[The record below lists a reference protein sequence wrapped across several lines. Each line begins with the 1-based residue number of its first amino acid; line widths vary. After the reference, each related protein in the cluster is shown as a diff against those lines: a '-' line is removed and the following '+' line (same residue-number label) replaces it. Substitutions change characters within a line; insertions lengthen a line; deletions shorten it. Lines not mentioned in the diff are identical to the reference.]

1 MNPKE
6 FQNCI
11 NSLNNKYVHFCIP
24 TAIMMD
30 NEILINQ
37 TQFFFFLNTVEER
50 SFIRDWFIW

>member
-1 MNPKE
+1 
-6 FQNCI
+6 
-11 NSLNNKYVHFCIP
+11 
-24 TAIMMD
+24 MMD

>member
-6 FQNCI
+6 FEKCI
-11 NSLNNKYVHFCIP
+11 NSLNNKSLYFCIP

-37 TQFFFFLNTVEER
+37 TQIF
-50 SFIRDWFIW
+50 

>member
-37 TQFFFFLNTVEER
+37 TQFFFF
-50 SFIRDWFIW
+50 F